1 MSSVR
6 RFSFDDSFDAES
18 PFARPKA
25 QAREPEPPP
34 APTPPPAPPPPTFT
48 QADLEA
54 AYKQGF
60 GEGEK
65 AGNGAGYG
73 KGFTDGLTAGKKDG
87 VETARKEF
95 LATAESRTAQAL
107 EQISSGVAQLLAAR
121 NADNVAR
128 RDQPV
133 HIALA
138 VLRKVLPETARRGGL
153 TEIES
158 LLRQCM
164 TELIDEPRFVVRVA
178 ESLLGEVRPHLEQ
191 MAEAGGFTARLIVI
205 GDPALGAGDCR
216 IEWGE
221 GGVER
226 DTNRLLEDVSRAVEQ
241 HMEAY

>member
-18 PFARPKA
+18 PFTRPKA
-25 QAREPEPPP
+25 APREPEPPA
-34 APTPPPAPPPPTFT
+34 APQPPPPPPPPTFT
-48 QADLEA
+48 QADMEN

-60 GEGEK
+60 TEGEK
-65 AGNGAGYG
+65 TGNGAGYG

-107 EQISSGVAQLLAAR
+107 EQIAAGVAQMLAER

-138 VLRKVLPETARRGGL
+138 VLRKVLPETAKRGGL
-153 TEIES
+153 TEIEA
-158 LLRQCM
+158 LLRQSM
-164 TELIDEPRFVVRVA
+164 TELIDEPRFIVRVA
-178 ESLLGEVRPHLEQ
+178 DSMIDEVRPHLEQ
-191 MAEAGGFTARLIVI
+191 MVESYGFTARLIVV

-226 DTNRLLEDVSRAVEQ
+226 DTNRLLEDVSRAVERNL
-241 HMEAY
+241 EAY